1 MTDSQQPN
9 APGIA
14 GPPSSQVADPPSLG
28 GRPRGPARFKLG
40 RIGPY
45 APTIALIALCAL
57 FTLINSTFLTIDN
70 FRNIIDASAILMTV
84 AVGLTFVIL
93 IGGIDL
99 SVEGV
104 IAASSVSVALL
115 VANDHNGNNLGLIGV
130 ILAILVG
137 TLFGLANGLIITR
150 VKVPSFMA
158 TLGTWSVGLGVATV
172 FFGGRVPNIHDQWL
186 RDWELVRWFTFSPII
201 WIAVGVVIVGYVIQR
216 YTRVGRYAYVIGG
229 NEELA
234 IQSGINVNRYKVLI
248 FMLSGTLVG
257 LSAVMVSARLGIG
270 DARLGAN
277 TLFAAVTAVVIG
289 GTLLTGGRGGVL
301 QTVIGVLIVNVINN
315 GMVLAGVD
323 PYLQKAVQGAI
334 IVGAVTVTTW
344 PLRSRLRMIK

>member
-1 MTDSQQPN
+1 MVTLSKNDRLLNQDS
-9 APGIA
+9 
-14 GPPSSQVADPPSLG
+14 
-28 GRPRGPARFKLG
+28 R
-40 RIGPY
+40 
-45 APTIALIALCAL
+45 
-57 FTLINSTFLTIDN
+57 
-70 FRNIIDASAILMTV
+70 
-84 AVGLTFVIL
+84 
-93 IGGIDL
+93 
-99 SVEGV
+99 
-104 IAASSVSVALL
+104 
-115 VANDHNGNNLGLIGV
+115 
-130 ILAILVG
+130 
-137 TLFGLANGLIITR
+137 LANGLIITR

-158 TLGTWSVGLGVATV
+158 TLGTWAVGLGVATV
-172 FFGGRVPNIHDQWL
+172 LFGGRVPNISDQWL
-186 RDWELVRWFTFSPII
+186 RDWELVRWFGFSPIT
-201 WIAVGVVIVGYVIQR
+201 WIAIGVVIVGYGIQR

-234 IQSGINVNRYKVLI
+234 IQSGIDVKRFKVLI

-315 GMVLAGVD
+315 GMVLSGVD
-323 PYLQKAVQGAI
+323 PYLQRAVQGAI

>member
-1 MTDSQQPN
+1 MSDSQQ
-9 APGIA
+9 AYTPGTA
-14 GPPSSQVADPPSLG
+14 GPPPSPVADTPSLG
-28 GRPRGPARFKLG
+28 GRPRGPSRARLG
-40 RIGPY
+40 RIGSY
-45 APTIALIALCAL
+45 APSIALIALCAL
-57 FTLINSTFLTIDN
+57 FTVINSTFLTIDN
-70 FRNIIDASAILMTV
+70 FRNILDASAILMTV

-115 VANDHNGNNLGLIGV
+115 VANDHNGNDLGWIGV

-137 TLFGLANGLIITR
+137 TLFGLVNGLVVTR
-150 VKVPSFMA
+150 AKVPSFMA
-158 TLGTWSVGLGVATV
+158 TLGMWAVGIGVATV
-172 FFGGRVPNIHDQWL
+172 LFGGRVPNIHDQWL
-186 RDWELVRWFTFSPII
+186 RDWELVRWLGFSPII
-201 WIAVGVVIVGYVIQR
+201 YIAVGVVIVGYVIQR
-216 YTRVGRYAYVIGG
+216 YTRVGRYAYAIGG

-248 FMLSGTLVG
+248 FMLAGTLVG

-277 TLFAAVTAVVIG
+277 TLFAAVTSVVIG

-301 QTVIGVLIVNVINN
+301 QTVVGVLIVNVINN

-323 PYLQKAVQGAI
+323 PYLQKAVQGTI
-334 IVGAVTVTTW
+334 IVGAVTATTW
-344 PLRSRLRMIK
+344 PLRSRLRTIK